1 MSSITISFPKTNCKK
16 KKEKKKKE
24 SKTIK
29 TKERV
34 SEILVKERG

>member
-16 KKEKKKKE
+16 KKKKKKE

>member
-16 KKEKKKKE
+16 KRKKKEE

>member
-1 MSSITISFPKTNCKK
+1 MSSITISFPKTKCKK
-16 KKEKKKKE
+16 KKKKKKE

>member
-1 MSSITISFPKTNCKK
+1 MSSITISFPKSNCK
-16 KKEKKKKE
+16 KKKKE